1 MKKFRLVA
9 AAAMVACALLL
20 AGDTGTAAAQNATTR
35 FAQIV
40 PVTGEGKNGRPFTGT
55 YAIKRFVK
63 RDGGAWAVGTLK
75 NRKVT
80 LSQLVQVLNALLA
93 LSPRTAGTR

>member
-20 AGDTGTAAAQNATTR
+20 AGGTGTAAAQNATTR

-40 PVTGEGKNGRPFTGT
+40 PVTGEGKNGKPFTGT
-55 YAIKRFVK
+55 YAIKRFVE
-63 RDGGAWAVGTLK
+63 RDGEA
-75 NRKVT
+75 
-80 LSQLVQVLNALLA
+80 
-93 LSPRTAGTR
+93 